1 MYICK
6 KDSNINES
14 GILWG
19 PLPIPLSDPQVLAG
33 GGEHI
38 PEVLGK
44 LPSCFLCFEGS
55 GVVAFCL
62 EQVCRLVPPIW
73 WEYYLILVI
82 CLSFSSLFYWVSMA
96 GGCHG
101 DYRVAATTASVAG
114 PAAFPLQPHWLPRGS
129 SMFLPPGLCIAPL
142 CLFFCFL
149 NIFPFMRDFKHIEV
163 EK

>member
-1 MYICK
+1 M
-6 KDSNINES
+6 NPES
-14 GILWG
+14 CGAPSPFPYPILKSW
-19 PLPIPLSDPQVLAG
+19 L
-33 GGEHI
+33 E
-38 PEVLGK
+38 
-44 LPSCFLCFEGS
+44 EGS
-55 GVVAFCL
+55 ISLRCWGSFHLAFCALRGVVWWHFAWSWF
-62 EQVCRLVPPIW
+62 VGLVPPIW